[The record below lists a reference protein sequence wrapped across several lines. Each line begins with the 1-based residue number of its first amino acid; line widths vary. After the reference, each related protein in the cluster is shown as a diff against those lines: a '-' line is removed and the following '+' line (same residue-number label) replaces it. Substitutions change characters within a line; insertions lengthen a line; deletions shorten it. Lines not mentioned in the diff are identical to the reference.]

1 MDGSDNMKKYSL
13 KFRMLYGLAF
23 AEAFWGVVIGLSE
36 RMMEQVCFCLAMA
49 IVVILIVL
57 ITYAGG
63 DEKCLKK

>member
-1 MDGSDNMKKYSL
+1 MKKYSL
-13 KFRMLYGLAF
+13 KFRVLYGLAF

-57 ITYAGG
+57 VTDAEV
-63 DEKCLKK
+63 DEK

>member
-1 MDGSDNMKKYSL
+1 MKKYSL

-36 RMMEQVCFCLAMA
+36 KMMEQVWFCLVMA

-57 ITYAGG
+57 VTDAEG
-63 DEKCLKK
+63 DEK

>member
-1 MDGSDNMKKYSL
+1 MKKYSL

-36 RMMEQVCFCLAMA
+36 KMMEQVWFCLAMA

-57 ITYAGG
+57 VTDAEV
-63 DEKCLKK
+63 DENV